1 MRGIRN
7 IIPLVLLIV
16 LMGNTAMAQRVEKHS
31 GRTVTDDRYMQ
42 GIGWVKTPLSDN
54 WFIQAQGGANQYF
67 GYQDIQ
73 GKFVDHTGCN
83 VEGYLGRWMFPM
95 LGFRG
100 GLGIAESH
108 GFITKDAY
116 NKYHPWVGNGWQY
129 YGELPATNLHGHYWP
144 YYEDNDLLFQKWQ
157 YVYANIDAMF
167 NLTNAIRYN
176 PNNKFENVAYL
187 GVGMQ
192 FGITED
198 AVNRE
203 GRLESSWRQDP
214 NMAADV
220 HIGLLNYL
228 RLSKH
233 LFAHLDTRFG
243 MYQGQFDREFI
254 PSIEKGIR
262 SQDFYF
268 TLQGGLTFKF
278 NFSSESQRVKWYQ
291 EHINKDIS
299 DATEIPEHIYTTREL
314 RVNTVTLIDTIY
326 MFDTITAFS
335 AEFDTIAMRRALEMA
350 KKAIE
355 KSYTNFDEISENADL
370 STILAN
376 NMIPYEMVFFDLDKW
391 DIRSSELLK
400 ISRMASL
407 MRAFPNYKFLV
418 IGSADAATG
427 TADRNQ
433 LLSTNR
439 SEVVYRMLVDQYG
452 IKPNQI
458 QRVYMGGVNDF
469 EPFELNRAT
478 TIIMYH
484 PRVLE
489 EFNKLRDKKQAG
501 GRWIEY

>member
-1 MRGIRN
+1 MRGIKN
-7 IIPLVLLIV
+7 IIPLALFIV
-16 LMGNTAMAQRVEKHS
+16 MMGNISMAQRIEKHR
-31 GRTVTDDRYMQ
+31 GRTETDDRYMQ
-42 GIGWVKTPLSDN
+42 GIGWVKTAFSDN
-54 WFIQAQGGANQYF
+54 WFLMGQGGANHYL

-83 VEGYLGRWMFPM
+83 VEGYVGRWVFPM

-100 GLGIAESH
+100 GLGVAESH
-108 GFITKDAY
+108 GFITKEAY
-116 NKYHPWVGNGWQY
+116 NQYHPWVGEGWQY
-129 YGELPATNLHGHYWP
+129 YGEQAATNMHGHYWP
-144 YYEDNDLLFQKWQ
+144 YYEDDDLYFQKWQ

-167 NLTNAIRYN
+167 NITNAVRYN
-176 PNNKFENVAYL
+176 VNNKLENVAYF

-198 AVNRE
+198 AVNRQ
-203 GRLESSWRQDP
+203 GNLESSWRQDP

-228 RLSKH
+228 RLNKH
-233 LFAHLDTRFG
+233 LFFHLDSRFS

-262 SQDFYF
+262 SQDFCLSIQGGF
-268 TLQGGLTFKF
+268 TLKF
-278 NFSSESQRVKWYQ
+278 NFSSERQRLQWYQ
-291 EHINKDIS
+291 EHINPEITS
-299 DATEIPEHIYTTREL
+299 TSEIPEQIYATREL
-314 RVNTVTLIDTIY
+314 RVNTVTMVDTIY
-326 MFDTITAFS
+326 MFDTITAYS
-335 AEFDTIAMRRALEMA
+335 NKFDTIAMHRALEMA

-355 KSYTNFDEISENADL
+355 KSYTSFDEISETADL
-370 STILAN
+370 SAILAN
-376 NMIPYEMVFFDLDKW
+376 NMIPYEMVFFDRDKW
-391 DIRSSELLK
+391 DIHSSEMLK

-407 MRAFPNYKFLV
+407 MRAFPKYKFLV

-439 SEVVYRMLVDQYG
+439 SEVVYKMLVEQYG
-452 IKPNQI
+452 IQPSQV
-458 QRVYMGGVNDF
+458 QRVYMGGVRDF
-469 EPFELNRAT
+469 EPYELNRAT

-501 GRWIEY
+501 GHWIEY